1 MNCAITKND
10 TSLPLNMIKTVNK
23 IMQLVR
29 QVQFKRLKLLDEIT
43 FLSKNLFNV
52 ATYTVRQRF
61 FKERYWI
68 RYHELWRLLK
78 SHESY
83 QKLQEACGSHPP
95 QQVLKQVDRN
105 FKSFFNAIKTWKN
118 DPSKFQG
125 MPKPPHY
132 KRKNGRN
139 LVYFTSLQCR
149 LKDGFVLL
157 TQKME
162 RLGFPKIKTTLKSV
176 KGVRIVPFG
185 DRYNIELIYDY
196 EPRDLHLNENN
207 VLGIDLGLNNI
218 VTASDNIGNK
228 PLIIKGG
235 VIKSINQFYNKQL
248 AKYKSASKICNNNE
262 VTKRIL
268 KFHRKRNNKIRDFFH
283 KTSRKVVNYCI
294 SNDIGTIVI
303 GYNEG
308 WKQGISIGKRSNQNF
323 VSVPFLKLVQQIE
336 YKSEMVGIKV
346 VRITEEYTSQTC
358 SSCGVVRK
366 SNRKYRGLYV
376 CKDCGVVLNAD
387 VNASKN
393 MIQKGVPES
402 KWIGDRGCLNHP
414 IVLKI

>member
-1 MNCAITKND
+1 
-10 TSLPLNMIKTVNK
+10 
-23 IMQLVR
+23 MQLVR
-29 QVQFKRLKLLDEIT
+29 QVQFKHSKLLDEIT

-61 FKERYWI
+61 FMDRHWI
-68 RYHELWRLLK
+68 RYNELWKLLK
-78 SHESY
+78 THESY
-83 QKLQEACGSHPP
+83 RKLQESCGSHPP

-105 FKSFFNAIKTWKN
+105 FKSFFKAIKMWKKE
-118 DPSKFQG
+118 PFKFQG
-125 MPKPPHY
+125 MPRLPRY

-149 LKDGFVLL
+149 LKDSFVLL
-157 TQKME
+157 TRKME
-162 RLGFPKIKTTLKSV
+162 RLGFPRIKTDLESV

-196 EPRDLHLNENN
+196 EPRDLYLNEDN

-218 VTASDNIGNK
+218 VTASDNVGNN

-235 VIKSINQFYNKQL
+235 VVKSINQFYNKQL
-248 AKYKSASKICNNNE
+248 AKYKSFSKICNDAE
-262 VTKRIL
+262 LTKRIL
-268 KFHRKRNNKIRDFFH
+268 KLHRKRNNKIRDFFH
-283 KTSRKVVNYCI
+283 KTSRKVINYCI

-308 WKQGISIGKRSNQNF
+308 WKQKIAIGKKNNQNF
-323 VSVPFLKLVQQIE
+323 VSIPFLKLVRQIE

-366 SNRKYRGLYV
+366 SNRKYRGLYA
-376 CKDCGVVLNAD
+376 CNECGLVLNAD
-387 VNASKN
+387 VNASRN

-402 KWIGDRGCLNHP
+402 KWLGDRGCLNHP
-414 IVLKI
+414 LVLKV